1 MKTQQVKESEARR
14 GRQPA
19 SGICKPTKM
28 PETSL
33 LVYVLCLL
41 TLSSACYIRNC
52 PRGGKRSVSDIQNW
66 HWRGKREVI
75 ERKEY
80 RLPNSN
86 SAPPILSLSI
96 SLSLSLSQC
105 ITCGPEMKGNCF
117 GPSICCGE
125 EFGCLIDT
133 EETQRCLEE
142 NALPDPCTSG
152 WKWCGEDGRCAVPGT
167 CCTVAGPHTLVFML
181 NPSKGPSRVADAI
194 FSQFR

>member
-1 MKTQQVKESEARR
+1 
-14 GRQPA
+14 
-19 SGICKPTKM
+19 M

-41 TLSSACYIRNC
+41 TLSSACYFQNC

-66 HWRGKREVI
+66 LWRGKREVI

-80 RLPNSN
+80 RP
-86 SAPPILSLSI
+86 
-96 SLSLSLSQC
+96 C

-133 EETQRCLEE
+133 EETPRCLEE
-142 NALPDPCTSG
+142 NELPDPCASG

-167 CCTVAGPHTLVFML
+167 CCTIG
-181 NPSKGPSRVADAI
+181 
-194 FSQFR
+194 